1 MSVQPTVPI
10 RLLICEDSDDD
21 TLLLVSHLRRGGLE
35 VEPERVENAEQ
46 AAEALRLRP
55 PDLVISDYHMPGFGA
70 ERALELLHA
79 SGLDVPFILM
89 SGRIGEEHAVTLM
102 RAGAHDFVLKDRM
115 ARLVP
120 VVRREL
126 AQARDRRERRD
137 AQAELRVSERRFRVF
152 AEHTPDVMF
161 RFRVHPAEAVEYLSP
176 ACRAVLGRPA
186 EELRGDP
193 AALFALVAPEDRGK
207 LAEAWRSPDDRPL
220 VVRWRRPDGTDAW
233 TEQRAI
239 ALRDASGRLLIVEG
253 ILRDI
258 TERVR
263 ADEQRDRLQQQLRQ
277 AERLESLGRLAGGI
291 AHDFNNLLAVI
302 LGHTDLA
309 LAELP
314 EDGAHRDGLELIRD
328 LAGRGAA
335 LTRHLLV
342 FSRQEPLRPET
353 LDANAVV
360 ADTERVLR
368 GAIGEDIEFTTRLAA
383 GLWPVRID
391 RSELERLLLN
401 LVSNS
406 RRAMPHGGALA
417 IETCNV
423 PGPAPRVS
431 VSVADTGTGMTQDV
445 QRHAFDPFFT
455 TDSHAGTGL
464 GLSTAYGVVRAAGG
478 EITLSSRLG
487 GGTTVSIEL
496 PAHAGSVVPK
506 AEPRPAA
513 GRGQGQRL
521 LVVEDDD
528 AVRDLVGLMLR
539 RGGYRAVCSSTP
551 AAALDLLDGADGG
564 YDALVTDMV
573 MAGMTGIELARAVRD
588 RHPRLPV
595 LLMSG
600 YTAGTLPD
608 AAALPEGMEL
618 IRKPFTTEA
627 LLHAVASVLPP
638 PDASGAPD
646 TSDRPDT
653 PDATDAA

>member
-1 MSVQPTVPI
+1 MSPPKDPI

-21 TLLLVSHLRRGGLE
+21 TLLLVTHLRRAGLE
-35 VEPERVENAEQ
+35 VEPERVETAEQ
-46 AAEALRLRP
+46 AAEALRARP
-55 PDLVISDYHMPGFGA
+55 PDLVVSDYHMPGFGA

-79 SGLDVPFILM
+79 SGLDVPFILV

-102 RAGAHDFVLKDRM
+102 RSGAHDFVLKDRM

-137 AQAELRVSERRFRVF
+137 AQAALRVSERRFRVF

-161 RFRVHPAEAVEYLSP
+161 RYRVHPVEAVEYLSP
-176 ACRAVLGRPA
+176 ACRDVLGRPA

-193 AALFALVAPEDRGK
+193 AALFALVAPEDRDR
-207 LAEAWRSPDDRPL
+207 LAEAWRRPDDRPL

-239 ALRDASGRLLIVEG
+239 ALHDGTGRLLVVEG

-258 TERVR
+258 TERVE
-263 ADEQRDRLQQQLRQ
+263 ADAQRDRLHQQLRQ

-314 EDGAHRDGLELIRD
+314 EDSTHREGLELIRD

-353 LDANAVV
+353 LDANEVV
-360 ADTERVLR
+360 ADTERALR
-368 GAIGEDIEFTTRLAA
+368 SAIGEDIEFTTRPEP

-401 LVSNS
+401 LVSNA
-406 RRAMPHGGALA
+406 RRAMPHGGTLA
-417 IETCNV
+417 IETRNV
-423 PGPAPRVS
+423 PGEPGQQPRVR
-431 VSVADTGTGMTQDV
+431 VTVADTGTGMTQDV
-445 QRHAFDPFFT
+445 QGHAFDPFFT
-455 TDSHAGTGL
+455 TDAHAGTGL

-478 EITLSSRLG
+478 EITLDSRHG
-487 GGTTVSIEL
+487 GGTTVRIEL
-496 PAHAGSVVPK
+496 PAHPGLAAP
-506 AEPRPAA
+506 AADPRPAPGL
-513 GRGQGQRL
+513 GRGQRL

-528 AVRDLVGLMLR
+528 AVRDLVGMMLR
-539 RGGYRAVCSSTP
+539 RGGYRAVCTATP
-551 AAALDLLDGADGG
+551 ADALDLLRHPDESI
-564 YDALVTDMV
+564 DALVTDMV
-573 MAGMTGIELARAVRD
+573 MAGMTGIELAHAARAD
-588 RHPRLPV
+588 DPRLPV

-608 AAALPEGMEL
+608 GAALPDGMEL

-627 LLHAVASVLPP
+627 LLHAVAAVLPAA
-638 PDASGAPD
+638 DAVTD
-646 TSDRPDT
+646 TS
-653 PDATDAA
+653 